1 MDKIRMLWRMV
12 LEEINRSKFYTL
24 AAVILFAYGI
34 YSGYSSKELDAILM
48 QTTEQVF
55 GQIRDQIEQSDTPTL
70 TAIMVI
76 FLNNVRAV
84 LVMMI
89 LGIFLGLFPVF
100 SMLFNGVLIGF
111 TLRLQEAADL
121 SLMDLIFRGLL
132 PHGILELPAIFIA
145 AGYGLRLGITALRR
159 LFPSQRAQVQTLG
172 EIAMSG
178 LALFGFLVILLLLAS
193 IIESTIT
200 PWLLNSAI
208 EA

>member
-1 MDKIRMLWRMV
+1 
-12 LEEINRSKFYTL
+12 
-24 AAVILFAYGI
+24 
-34 YSGYSSKELDAILM
+34 KELDAILM

-145 AGYGLRLGITALRR
+145 AGYGLRLGI
-159 LFPSQRAQVQTLG
+159 
-172 EIAMSG
+172 
-178 LALFGFLVILLLLAS
+178 
-193 IIESTIT
+193 
-200 PWLLNSAI
+200 
-208 EA
+208 